1 MSKDDP
7 FLEDTS
13 VKTLRNPRKS
23 THLILWITVAF
34 IIIGVVWAN
43 FTMIDEVTRGE
54 GKVIP
59 SSQVQVIQNLEG
71 GIIEKIYVK
80 EGEIVQKGQKL
91 VKMDATRFQTSYDE
105 DRLKSLALKI
115 KMERLIAEMKGVDF
129 VPSPELMKYIPDVV
143 DSEIALFKSRKEQ
156 LLQLQINLDLATKEL
171 NLTAPLVSKGAVSQ
185 VEVIRLNRDV
195 SQLKGQMD
203 DFKSKALTEL
213 NETIS
218 LYNSSKQSAL
228 ANEDKL
234 NRTVILSP
242 VKGIVKQIKITTI
255 GGVSQPGADIME
267 IVPLED
273 TLLIESKV
281 QPKDIGFIHIGQ
293 PAIIKIAAYDFS
305 IYGGLKGKVE
315 SISADTLTD
324 EKGVSYFL
332 IRVRTQKNYLRN
344 KDNALYII
352 PGMTATM
359 EILTGKKSV
368 LHYLLKPLMKAREN
382 ALTER

>member
-1 MSKDDP
+1 MSQDDP

-13 VKTLRNPRKS
+13 IKTLRNPKKS
-23 THLILWITVAF
+23 THLILWISAAF

-43 FTMIDEVTRGE
+43 FTMVDEVTRGE

-71 GIIEKIYVK
+71 GIIEKIFVK

-91 VKMDATRFQTSYDE
+91 VKMDATRFQTTYDE
-105 DRLKSLALKI
+105 ERLKSLALKI
-115 KMERLIAEMKGVDF
+115 KLERLTAEMQGGDF
-129 VPSPELMKYIPDVV
+129 VPSKDLVEQMPEVV
-143 DSEIALFKSRKEQ
+143 KAEEALFVSRKEQ
-156 LLQLQINLDLATKEL
+156 LHQLQTNLDLALKEY

-185 VEVIRLNRDV
+185 VELIRLNRDI
-195 SQLKGQMD
+195 SQLRGQIN

-213 NETIS
+213 NDTS
-218 LYNSSKQSAL
+218 ALYNSSKQSAL
-228 ANEDKL
+228 ANKDRL
-234 NRTVILSP
+234 QRTEILSP

-281 QPKDIGFIHIGQ
+281 QPKDIGFVHLGQ
-293 PAIIKIAAYDFS
+293 DAMIKIAAYDYS

-332 IRVRTQKNYLRN
+332 IRVRTQKNYLGPKER
-344 KDNALYII
+344 ALYII